1 MILKTD
7 GSFAALVWTPD
18 SCSGE
23 CYKLPADKQTP
34 GEPPLELSTIST
46 SHYSYHSDSE
56 AAGGKAGLCRRMF
69 YLVCKSS
76 EAPLIKSLFIP
87 KTCTYSTILSETW
100 QWELGKSMTWL
111 GTQLSGERWKAWRGG
126 AGCCGLVGIIR
137 KLIVMK
143 RLHRAVYSAV
153 HMARGYILF
162 SSNM

>member
-1 MILKTD
+1 MLASQFHVYLIWVNVRLAWCLKCESACNYEKALVGGFSVILKTD

-87 KTCTYSTILSETW
+87 KTCTYSTILSET
-100 QWELGKSMTWL
+100 
-111 GTQLSGERWKAWRGG
+111 
-126 AGCCGLVGIIR
+126 
-137 KLIVMK
+137 
-143 RLHRAVYSAV
+143 
-153 HMARGYILF
+153 
-162 SSNM
+162 